1 MAVLNKLLMVSI
13 TEELL
18 AKMDELLPEEDKK
31 LARNQFILEAIDYYL
46 QQKNRERMRKY
57 LEDGY
62 REMAEINLRICQE
75 YFLCEQEVMK

>member
-18 AKMDELLPEEDKK
+18 NQMDELLPEEDKK
-31 LARNQFILEAIDYYL
+31 LARNQFILEAIDNYL

-57 LEDGY
+57 LEVGY